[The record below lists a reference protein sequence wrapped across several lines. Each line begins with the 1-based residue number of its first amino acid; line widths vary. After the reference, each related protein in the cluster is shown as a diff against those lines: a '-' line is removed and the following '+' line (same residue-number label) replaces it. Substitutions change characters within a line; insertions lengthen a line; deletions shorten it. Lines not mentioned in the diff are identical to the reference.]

1 MHFRYDINGL
11 RALAVLSVV
20 IFHFAEE
27 KLPGGFI
34 GVDVFF
40 VISWYLMTSIII
52 NKLDKDRFR
61 QDLGGLLNAYQEV
74 AARLGLITRESQG
87 GTSGPV
93 LIKNQFRKFIMKA
106 TVKITLKYGVLDPQG
121 KAIEK
126 SLVQLGFSGVN
137 EVRQGKLIELDIDA
151 DTPEAAEKQITE
163 MCEKLLANTVIE
175 NYDIQLNLAD

>member
-1 MHFRYDINGL
+1 
-11 RALAVLSVV
+11 
-20 IFHFAEE
+20 
-27 KLPGGFI
+27 
-34 GVDVFF
+34 
-40 VISWYLMTSIII
+40 
-52 NKLDKDRFR
+52 
-61 QDLGGLLNAYQEV
+61 
-74 AARLGLITRESQG
+74 
-87 GTSGPV
+87 
-93 LIKNQFRKFIMKA
+93 MKA

-137 EVRQGKLIELDIDA
+137 EVRQGKLIELNIDA